1 MSYHSIIK
9 MFKNQCDAGHP
20 RLALHTLSE
29 ETNTIQSSVKE
40 TARNSENCTK
50 KKKYEWRKQ
59 QRCDT
64 TEELKA
70 KVTISACTN

>member
-50 KKKYEWRKQ
+50 KNTNGESNK
-59 QRCDT
+59 D
-64 TEELKA
+64 
-70 KVTISACTN
+70 VTLLRS